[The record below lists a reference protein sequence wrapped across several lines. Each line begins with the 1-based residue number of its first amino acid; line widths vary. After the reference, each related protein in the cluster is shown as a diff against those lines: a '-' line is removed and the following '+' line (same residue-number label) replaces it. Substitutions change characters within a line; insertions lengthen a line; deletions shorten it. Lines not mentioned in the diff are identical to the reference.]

1 MDHDLLSTYLNDHL
15 GGSTTGQELAG
26 RLLEQNRDTPYEPFL
41 RRVTEEI
48 KEDREELLD
57 IMRRLDVSESKVKVA
72 GGWAAE
78 KISRLKANDRITGY
92 SPLSRLLELEGL
104 STGVQGKLSLWQ
116 VLGACADA
124 EPALDKAALARL
136 EERARSQLQGLEE
149 HRIRAGR
156 EAFVDQ
162 AAPATG

>member
-1 MDHDLLSTYLNDHL
+1 VDRDLLSTYLNDHL
-15 GGSTTGQELAG
+15 GGSTTGQELAD

-41 RRVTEEI
+41 RRVSEEI
-48 KEDREELLD
+48 KEDRQTLLD
-57 IMRRLDVSESKVKVA
+57 IMGRLGVSESKVKVA

-116 VLGACADA
+116 VLGACAGA
-124 EPALDKAALARL
+124 EPALDQAELARL
-136 EERARSQLQGLEE
+136 EQRARSQLEGLEE

-156 EAFVDQ
+156 EALVGE
-162 AAPATG
+162 AAPAT